1 MCSIYVRTWYRRS
14 FMLLIYNI
22 NGFVHYTGAG
32 SKLLA
37 SRYAYIK
44 ISNPFLNERKMKDKH
59 KYMLRII
66 LSQQQR
72 LPGKS
77 MAIQI

>member
-1 MCSIYVRTWYRRS
+1 MYVRGIDGP

-37 SRYAYIK
+37 SRYAYMK
-44 ISNPFLNERKMKDKH
+44 ISNLFSNEKKMKNKH
-59 KYMLRII
+59 KYMSRII

-77 MAIQI
+77 MGIQI